1 MVKAMAKQASVRR
14 PVFARLYPRMSRA
27 MNQSGMT
34 EHRQVLLAGLTGQ
47 VIEVGAGDGANFAYY
62 PRTVTGVVAVEPE
75 PRLRALAETAAAAAP
90 APVEVSAGLA
100 ERLPVADQ
108 SMDAVVF
115 ALVLCSVPDQE
126 AALTEA
132 WRVLK
137 PGGQVRFLEH
147 VRADTPGLVRVQ
159 RVLDDT
165 LWPPLMG
172 GCHTGRDTVAV
183 IERAGF
189 TLERLDRF
197 LFPQSRTP
205 FSFHVLGFAIRQ

>member
-1 MVKAMAKQASVRR
+1 MSKQASVRR
-14 PVFARLYPRMSRA
+14 PVFARLYPRMARA
-27 MNQSGMT
+27 MDQGGMT

-47 VIEVGAGDGANFAYY
+47 VIEVGAGDGANFVHY
-62 PRTVTGVVAVEPE
+62 PATVTGVVAVEPE
-75 PRLRALAETAAAAAP
+75 PRLRALAETAATTAAV
-90 APVEVSAGLA
+90 PVEVSAGLA
-100 ERLPVADQ
+100 AHLPVADQ
-108 SMDAVVF
+108 SMDAVIF

-126 AALTEA
+126 AALAEA

-147 VRADTPGLVRVQ
+147 VRADTPGMVRVQ
-159 RVLDDT
+159 RLLDGT
-165 LWPPLMG
+165 LWPLMAG

-189 TLERLDRF
+189 TMERLDRF

-205 FSFHVLGFAIRQ
+205 FSFHVLGTAIRQ